1 MATLKLMDTDAI
13 NHLVQPEEFNDVDL
27 DSSALTIST
36 DFKNYHPSI
45 IESSTPA
52 VEAELL
58 MQKSHLQLA
67 LVVDSAGEF
76 VGTIDIQKLNDQ
88 SLMPFISKG
97 SARDEILVSE
107 LMVPRAQVKALE
119 FQALAHASIA
129 DIIAVLRKQGE
140 QQCLV
145 VDVEKHQIR
154 GLISTG
160 DISRRLHMPIE
171 ITRPATF
178 SEIFRVVKP

>member
-13 NHLVQPEEFNDVDL
+13 NHLVQPEEFNDIDL
-27 DSSALTIST
+27 DSSALTIFT

-45 IESSTPA
+45 IEGSIPA

-58 MQKSHLQLA
+58 MRKSHLQLA
-67 LVVDSAGEF
+67 LVVDSASEF

-88 SLMPFISKG
+88 SLMPLITKG
-97 SARDEILVSE
+97 SARDEILVSD
-107 LMVPRAQVKALE
+107 LMVPRHKVKALE
-119 FQALAHASIA
+119 FQTLEHSSIA
-129 DIIAVLRKQGE
+129 DIIAVLREEGE

-145 VDVEKHQIR
+145 VDFDKHQIR

-160 DISRRLHMPIE
+160 DLSRRLHIPIE

-178 SEIFRVVKP
+178 SEIFRVMKP